1 MSVVKDSVTTPPPQ
15 KKKKKR
21 RKRGRKAFHTFNC
34 RYLEC
39 MAPAD
44 AHGCVVR
51 ILPWKEL
58 LSNFWENR
66 LKIGALGWA
75 SNLCVDVLKVI
86 SKLPFLLLML

>member
-1 MSVVKDSVTTPPPQ
+1 
-15 KKKKKR
+15 
-21 RKRGRKAFHTFNC
+21 
-34 RYLEC
+34 

-86 SKLPFLLLML
+86 SKLPFFAFDAVRGRGCGYCAYWHS